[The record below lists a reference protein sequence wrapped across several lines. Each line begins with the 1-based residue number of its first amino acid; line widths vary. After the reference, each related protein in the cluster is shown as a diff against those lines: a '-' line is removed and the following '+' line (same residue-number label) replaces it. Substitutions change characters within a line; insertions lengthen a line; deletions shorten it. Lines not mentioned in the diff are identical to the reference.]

1 MKDHLQTACLAHC
14 EERLEALGLMV
25 ERQIYAILLH
35 VANEMPLGPATSSE
49 QQTPNVKSV
58 LGRSGQRA
66 NARNLL
72 ELYSNRMLKLSQAT
86 EIETPADMITYAQ
99 LLDQALCG
107 QQTLQ

>member
-1 MKDHLQTACLAHC
+1 LD
-14 EERLEALGLMV
+14 
-25 ERQIYAILLH
+25 
-35 VANEMPLGPATSSE
+35 PATSSK

-72 ELYSNRMLKLSQAT
+72 ELYSNRMLQLSQAT
-86 EIETPADMITYAQ
+86 GIETSADMITYAQ
-99 LLDQALCG
+99 LLDQALCD